1 MPSPV
6 ARINAASDETRP
18 ARAATPAG
26 CDRVLTSR
34 WIDRWPDAA
43 ALRAGW
49 NALAPDLFGRFE
61 WFDAAWVWAGREA
74 QLRLLAVFEGEVLVG
89 LLPACLRTR
98 GLRRELAP
106 ITVPDTQFA
115 DVLLGPDPARVAPAM
130 AAALLAAR
138 GDWDELHLT
147 HLRPD
152 GAWRHLAAALGAR
165 VSGDSRSYSRNL
177 RIALDAPWAAYYAG
191 LSKTVREKNKL
202 AANRLARAGTVEIE
216 WLRAVEVAPV
226 LAAITEI
233 SAASWKT
240 ETGLSLENPGPAAF
254 IERLSRH
261 AAENG
266 WLSVWLARLDGVPVA
281 MEYQLLEAGTVYAL
295 RSDFRADH
303 AQVSP
308 GTYLNWKMLERLAGE
323 GLSSYFMGPGENAYK
338 LRWTRDGVS
347 LQQLSVWSPTLRGAA
362 CRLFETRLL
371 PAARRVRDAMQR
383 WRHGPITSE
392 DKA

>member
-6 ARINAASDETRP
+6 ARINAVSDEAQP
-18 ARAATPAG
+18 ARAAPPAG
-26 CDRVLTSR
+26 CKRALTSR
-34 WIDRWPDAA
+34 WIRHWPDAA
-43 ALRAGW
+43 ALSPGW
-49 NALAPDLFGRFE
+49 NSLAPDLFGRFE
-61 WFDAAWVWAGREA
+61 WFDAAWAWAGREA
-74 QLRLLAVFEGEVLVG
+74 RPRVLAVFEGETLVG
-89 LLPACLRTR
+89 LLPTCLRTR
-98 GLRRELAP
+98 GLRRELAL

-115 DVLLGPDPARVAPAM
+115 DVLLGPDPVRVAAAM
-130 AAALLAAR
+130 AAALLATR
-138 GDWDELHLT
+138 GEWDELRLT
-147 HLRPD
+147 HLRAD

-165 VSGDSRSYSRNL
+165 AASQSYTRNL
-177 RIALDAPWAAYYAG
+177 KIALDSPWAAYYAS

-216 WLRAVEVAPV
+216 WVRAGEVAPL

-254 IERLSRH
+254 IERLSWH
-261 AAENG
+261 AATNG

-295 RSDFRADH
+295 RSDFRAEH

-338 LRWTRDGVS
+338 LRWTRDGAT
-347 LQQLSVWSPTLRGAA
+347 LQQLNVWSPTLRGAA
-362 CRLFETRLL
+362 FRLFETRLL
-371 PAARRVRDAMQR
+371 PAARRVRDAIER
-383 WRHGPITSE
+383 WRRAPPTSE